1 MKDYDASEECI
12 TKVFSITE
20 AKYGYKSE
28 QSAISYIEK
37 AKIYACQENWKDAI

>member
-1 MKDYDASEECI
+1 MKDFDASEECI
-12 TKVFSITE
+12 TKVFAITE

-37 AKIYACQENWKDAI
+37 SKIYAC